1 MPRLRVTLRPQAHEY
16 EIRIERGLLR
26 RLGSEA
32 RRCLG
37 RTARRVAIV
46 SNSRVFDLYGAQ
58 AIESLRSKNFVV
70 SPWLMGEGERFKS
83 LRALNQALA
92 FLSEAG
98 LERSDAVIALG
109 GGVVGDLAGFAAAV
123 YLRGIALIQVP
134 TTLLAQ
140 IDSSVGGKTG
150 VNLTTGKN
158 LVGAFHQP
166 RRVIIDTQTLS
177 TLPKREL
184 TAGWCE
190 AVKNGAAGSRKL
202 FLQTTS
208 FLRRL
213 DWSQQQFQSPQLETL
228 IAAQCAFK
236 ASIVTGD
243 EREAIDRTD
252 HRSRRILNFGHTVA
266 HALEAVTRYRRFRH
280 GEAVGYGMLVAG
292 ELSKTLGLLEVSEL
306 ELLRGAVRLC
316 GPLPPSGDLD
326 QRAIAELAGRDKKSL
341 DGQVQWVLLERI
353 GRARIVNGRELTPRL
368 LHASL
373 GAVLRRET

>member
-1 MPRLRVTLRPQAHEY
+1 MQRLRVTLKPQAHEY
-16 EIRIERGLLR
+16 EIKIGREVLR

-32 RRCLG
+32 RRCLDP
-37 RTARRVAIV
+37 TSRRVAII
-46 SNSRVFDLYGAQ
+46 SNARVFDLYGAQ
-58 AIESLRSKNFVV
+58 AIESLRLKNFSV
-70 SPWLMGEGERFKS
+70 SHWLMAEGERFKT
-83 LRALNQALA
+83 LRALDQALTY
-92 FLSEAG
+92 LSEAG
-98 LERSDAVIALG
+98 LERNDAVIALG

-123 YLRGIALIQVP
+123 YLRGIPLIQLP

-150 VNLTTGKN
+150 VNLASGKN

-166 RRVIIDTQTLS
+166 RTVIIDTQTLS

-190 AVKNGAAGSRKL
+190 AIKNGAAGSRKL

-208 FLRRL
+208 FLQRVDL
-213 DWSQQQFQSPQLETL
+213 GQEQFQSPQLETL
-228 IAAQCAFK
+228 IVAQCAFK
-236 ASIVTGD
+236 ASIVAGD

-292 ELSKTLGLLEVSEL
+292 ELSKTLGLLELSEL
-306 ELLRGAVRLC
+306 ELLRGAIQLC
-316 GPLPPSGDLD
+316 GPLPAAGDLD
-326 QRAIAELAGRDKKSL
+326 QRAIVDFVGRDKKSL
-341 DGQVQWVLLERI
+341 DGQVLWVLLERI
-353 GRARIVNGRELTPRL
+353 GRARLVKGREVTPRL
-368 LHASL
+368 LRASL
-373 GAVLRRET
+373 RAVLRKVT